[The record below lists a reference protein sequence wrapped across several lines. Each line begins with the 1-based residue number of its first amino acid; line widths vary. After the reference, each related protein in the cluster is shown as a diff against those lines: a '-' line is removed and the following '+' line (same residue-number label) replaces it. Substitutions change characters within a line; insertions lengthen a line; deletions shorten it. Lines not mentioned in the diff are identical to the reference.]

1 MCPVFKYTGVNKE
14 SVKVKGTL
22 DAESIKG
29 ARDKLKATGIYPID
43 LTEVKSTNKIGNK
56 DVKFKKR
63 KIPVLQLS
71 IMTRQ
76 LATLLHAGMPLVD
89 SLKALSEQVEN
100 PQFRQIVSEVREK
113 VLEGTAFNIALEGT
127 DGAFP
132 NLYIKMVR
140 SGEASGT
147 LDVVLQRLADMLE
160 SQAVLN
166 RKILSAIAYPVLM
179 LLLCFGVIILLLAYV
194 VPQISVIFKEQK
206 KELPW
211 ITEFIIGGSD
221 FIRGYW
227 WLMVI
232 IIFGAIFAAK
242 RYHATKKGKYNLD
255 RLRLKIPI
263 FGDVFLKLA
272 TSRLATNLGTMLQSG
287 IELLTALSISKN
299 IVGNTYLEEAIDDA
313 SEGVEQGKSLAS
325 LLSQSNRYPR
335 ILIHM
340 IAIGEQTGSLDDM
353 LIRVG
358 QSMESEIEAV
368 VDGLTS
374 ILEPIL
380 IIFLAF
386 IVGGILAA
394 VMLPMLDITSIGR

>member
-1 MCPVFKYTGVNKE
+1 MSPVFKYTGLNKE
-14 SVKVKGTL
+14 SAQVKGSL
-22 DAESIKG
+22 DADSVKG
-29 ARDKLKATGIYPID
+29 ARDKLKSTGIYPID
-43 LTEVKSTNKIGNK
+43 IKEVKTTNRVGNK
-56 DVKFKKR
+56 DVQIKKK

-71 IMTRQ
+71 VLTRQ

-89 SLKALSEQVEN
+89 SLKALSEQIEN
-100 PQFRQIVSEVREK
+100 PQVRQILTEVREK
-113 VLEGTAFNIALEGT
+113 VLEGTALNIALEGAG
-127 DGAFP
+127 GAFP

-147 LDVVLQRLADMLE
+147 LDMVLQRLADMLE
-160 SQAVLN
+160 SQAILN
-166 RKILSAIAYPVLM
+166 RKIISAISYPVLM

-194 VPQISVIFKEQK
+194 VPQISVIFKEQGK
-206 KELPW
+206 PLPL
-211 ITEFIIGGSD
+211 ITQIIIGGSD

-227 WLMVI
+227 WLMALVFVGI
-232 IIFGAIFAAK
+232 GILFK
-242 RYHATKKGKYNLD
+242 RYHSTKIGKYNLD
-255 RLRLKIPI
+255 KYRLKIPI

-272 TSRLATNLGTMLQSG
+272 TSRLSTNLGTMLQSG

-299 IVGNTYLEEAIDDA
+299 IVGNTYLEEAIDEA
-313 SEGVEQGKSLAS
+313 SEGVEQGKSLAA

-340 IAIGEQTGSLDDM
+340 IAIGEQTGALDDM

-358 QSMESEIEAV
+358 KSMESEIEAV
-368 VDGLTS
+368 VDGLTAL
-374 ILEPIL
+374 LEPIL

-394 VMLPMLDITSIGR
+394 VMLPMLEVTSIGR